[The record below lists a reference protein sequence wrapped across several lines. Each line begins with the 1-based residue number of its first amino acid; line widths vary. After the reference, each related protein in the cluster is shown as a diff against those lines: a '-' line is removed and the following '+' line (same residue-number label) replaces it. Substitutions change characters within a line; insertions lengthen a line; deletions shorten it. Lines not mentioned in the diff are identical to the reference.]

1 MKTKQNKKHIV
12 NLQGERQMIPIKSKI
27 ENELHSY
34 VLIDKSNAII
44 VRGREDKIE
53 YTIIDSGRIA
63 YTQSRYR
70 EVWDNKWTL
79 SVLPL
84 RRWYSLRAY

>member
-1 MKTKQNKKHIV
+1 
-12 NLQGERQMIPIKSKI
+12 MIPIKSKI

-53 YTIIDSGRIA
+53 YTIIDSRRIA

-70 EVWDNKWTL
+70 EVWDNK
-79 SVLPL
+79 
-84 RRWYSLRAY
+84 

>member
-1 MKTKQNKKHIV
+1 MKKKRIV
-12 NLQGERQMIPIKSKI
+12 NVFYERHMIPIKSTI

-34 VLIDKSNAII
+34 ILIDKGNAII

-53 YTIIDSGRIA
+53 YTIFDSGRVA

-70 EVWDNKWTL
+70 EVWDNK
-79 SVLPL
+79 
-84 RRWYSLRAY
+84 

>member
-1 MKTKQNKKHIV
+1 MKKRIV
-12 NLQGERQMIPIKSKI
+12 NVSNERRMIPIKSKI

-34 VLIDKSNAII
+34 VLIGKSTAII
-44 VRGREDKIE
+44 VRGRKDTDKIE
-53 YTIIDSGRIA
+53 YNTILLIVEELLMNRQDIE
-63 YTQSRYR
+63 RYGTI
-70 EVWDNKWTL
+70 NKLL